1 MWEREWRIKG
11 DFTGIREFIKFGLCP
26 EADIPY
32 FESTFQGM
40 TFVDPFFNPRQ
51 IEAKLR
57 SRGII

>member
-11 DFTGIREFIKFGLCP
+11 DFTGIRKFIKFGLCP